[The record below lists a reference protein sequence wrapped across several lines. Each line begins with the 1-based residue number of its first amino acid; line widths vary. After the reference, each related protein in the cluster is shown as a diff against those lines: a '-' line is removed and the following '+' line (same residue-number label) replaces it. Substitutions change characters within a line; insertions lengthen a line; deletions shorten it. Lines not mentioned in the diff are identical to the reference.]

1 MSTTK
6 IISLAAGLSAIGF
19 CGLAATLAD
28 GPPPPIDAPPAAA
41 QDATAAR
48 PSVLLE
54 TNGRVHRG
62 VVVETTPG
70 YAIKGKIGPILVKR
84 RDVEGVF
91 DSVEAAYRHKKDRT
105 PPRDP
110 DERLKL
116 ARWCIEQKLPGE
128 AREQLAAVVSLSP
141 EDRHAAA
148 MLAYLDNSAAR
159 ALDRDAAVARA
170 GVEVPEDMPRAL
182 DVEAIRRG
190 TKVSAGAPLIL
201 DLSPAAAV
209 DRYQKFNRYVQPVL
223 QRRCIAC
230 HDENSGRDFAL
241 VRLRTA
247 KDGRNETLLRTNLDA
262 TTRLVDGANLA
273 NSRLLTLAFQP
284 HKPANRPLFTGP
296 NDPDYR
302 WLYQWVVSLREE
314 KPDAARPP
322 TIPVVGAPPGTR
334 PAEGFAVARGAFPP
348 VSRQGLDA
356 GGYPIEAPG
365 DTSFIAQ
372 NPLING
378 PNSAQV
384 GRGQSTPTPPPPPNP
399 GGAGYKVGDDGKY
412 TLLDKDGTPIPEA
425 PKKVE
430 GRKPKDFKLDRA
442 GVEGLLRKP

>member
-41 QDATAAR
+41 KDASATK

-62 VVVETTPG
+62 IVVETTPG
-70 YAIKGKIGPILVKR
+70 YAIRHKIGTILVKR

-91 DSVEAAYRHKKDRT
+91 DSVESAYEHKKAQT
-105 PPRDP
+105 PARDP
-110 DERLKL
+110 AELLKL
-116 ARWCIEQKLPGE
+116 TQWCLAQKLPAQ
-128 AREQLAAVVSLSP
+128 AREQLTALVELDP
-141 EDRHAAA
+141 DPKYAA
-148 MLAYLDNSAAR
+148 MLANLENSMAR
-159 ALDRDAAVARA
+159 AVDRDAAIARA
-170 GVEVPEDMPRAL
+170 GVEVTDGMPKAL
-182 DVEAIRRG
+182 DLDAVRRG
-190 TKVSAGAPLIL
+190 NKAVVGAPAIL
-201 DLSPAAAV
+201 DLSPAVAV
-209 DRYQKFNRYVQPVL
+209 DRYQKFNRYIQPML
-223 QRRCIAC
+223 QKRCIAC

-247 KDGRNETLLRTNLDA
+247 NDKRNETLMRTNLDA
-262 TTRLVDGANLA
+262 TTRLVDGANLSA
-273 NSRLLTLAFQP
+273 SRLLTLAFQP
-284 HKPANRPLFTGP
+284 HKPANKPLFTGP

-302 WLYQWVVSLREE
+302 WLYTWVNSLRED

-322 TIPVVGAPPGTR
+322 TNPVTTAPGTR
-334 PAEGFAVARGAFPP
+334 PAEGFAVSRLPVPP

-384 GRGQSTPTPPPPPNP
+384 GRPKSVATPPSPPNA

-412 TLLDKDGTPIPEA
+412 TLLDEKGQPIPEA

-442 GVEGLLRKP
+442 GLEGMLRKP

>member
-6 IISLAAGLSAIGF
+6 IISLAAGLSAIGL
-19 CGLAATLAD
+19 CGLAATFAD

-41 QDATAAR
+41 KDASAPK

-62 VVVETTPG
+62 IVVETTPG
-70 YAIKGKIGPILVKR
+70 YAIRHKIGTILVKR

-91 DSVEAAYRHKKDRT
+91 DSIEAAYQHKKEHT

-110 DERLKL
+110 AERLKL
-116 ARWCIEQKLPGE
+116 ARWCIEQKLPAE
-128 AREQLAAVVSLSP
+128 AREQLAALVELDP
-141 EDRHAAA
+141 DDRQASA
-148 MLAYLDNSAAR
+148 MLANLDNSAAR
-159 ALDRDAAVARA
+159 AVDRDAAIARA
-170 GVEVPEDMPRAL
+170 AVEVPDEMPRAL
-182 DVEAIRRG
+182 DVEAIRKGSRG
-190 TKVSAGAPLIL
+190 VVGAPAIL
-201 DLSPAAAV
+201 DLSPAVAV
-209 DRYQKFNRYVQPVL
+209 DRYQKFNRYIQPIL

-241 VRLRTA
+241 IRLRTA
-247 KDGRNETLLRTNLDA
+247 KDARNETLLRTNLDA
-262 TTRLVDGANLA
+262 TTRLVDGANLSA
-273 NSRLLTLAFQP
+273 SRLLTLAFQP
-284 HKPANRPLFTGP
+284 HKPANKPLFTGP
-296 NDPDYR
+296 NDPEYR
-302 WLYQWVVSLREE
+302 WLYQWVNSLREDR
-314 KPDAARPP
+314 PDAARPP
-322 TIPVVGAPPGTR
+322 TNPVTTAPGTR
-334 PAEGFAVARGAFPP
+334 PIEGFAVGRGTVPP
-348 VSRQGLDA
+348 VSRLGLDK

-365 DTSFIAQ
+365 DPSFIAT
-372 NPLING
+372 NPIING

-384 GRGQSTPTPPPPPNP
+384 GRPKSVATPPPPPNP

-412 TLLDKDGTPIPEA
+412 ILLDENGVPIPEA